1 MLFALFISLLADI
14 TTPTTY
20 ADDNYQF
27 GSEKTE
33 KKSLE
38 CNIKQNQSARF
49 SDSCL
54 CVNKKKDRNFFFF
67 SWCAPFGY
75 LYSFFLY
82 NGYVIASIAYIH
94 PIYGEIRTH
103 DLLDVNLPP

>member
-20 ADDNYQF
+20 ADDNYLF

-38 CNIKQNQSARF
+38 CNTKQTQSARF
-49 SDSCL
+49 SVSCH
-54 CVNKKKDRNFFFF
+54 CVNKKKDRNLFF
-67 SWCAPFGY
+67 SPRQFQ
-75 LYSFFLY
+75 SK
-82 NGYVIASIAYIH
+82 
-94 PIYGEIRTH
+94 
-103 DLLDVNLPP
+103 